1 MNIKKNV
8 FLLFLSMGS
17 LMFSQKLTSD
27 NWKRISEN
35 ERKELIKKMSPDER
49 KALLKEFREKMMISE
64 LEVPKENEVE
74 FRDLYTEYQESQK
87 QIKNKFTPKE
97 TYDEL
102 SEEEAKAELERSF
115 IIGQQ
120 LLDNRKKYSQK
131 FQRLIKPQQVLEL
144 FQTEGKMR
152 DQLNERQNN
161 FRTPTESSSFRSKSA
176 PGGFRNS
183 KRP

>member
-1 MNIKKNV
+1 MKTV

-27 NWKRISEN
+27 NWKRMSEN
-35 ERKELIKKMSPDER
+35 ERKELIKKMTPEER
-49 KALLKEFREKMMISE
+49 KELLKEFREKMMISE
-64 LEVPKENEVE
+64 LEVTKENEEE

-97 TYDEL
+97 TYDKL

-115 IIGQQ
+115 EIGQQ

-152 DQLNERQNN
+152 ERVNERQNN
-161 FRTPTESSSFRSKSA
+161 IRTPNESSSFRSRSA
-176 PGGFRNS
+176 PGGFRS
-183 KRP
+183 TKRP